1 MAQDSR
7 LDGSAARRLDGSA
20 AGCWLLAAGCWL
32 LAAGCAK
39 LDSRVIASPQGE
51 AIGSPLTFS
60 FQLSAFSFQLSA
72 FSFQL
77 SAFSP

>member
-7 LDGSAARRLDGSA
+7 LDGSAARRLDGS
-20 AGCWLLAAGCWL
+20 AAGCWL